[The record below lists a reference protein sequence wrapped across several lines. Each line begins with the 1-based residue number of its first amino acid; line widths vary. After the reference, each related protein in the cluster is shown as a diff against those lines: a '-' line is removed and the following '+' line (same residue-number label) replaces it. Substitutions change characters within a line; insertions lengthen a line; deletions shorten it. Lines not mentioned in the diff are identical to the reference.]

1 MHHWLQDWRIIAGF
15 SISALTFV
23 LGYWIA
29 PKAKA
34 WLVQRGQNSLIAE
47 LQASLE
53 GVTRQL
59 EQTDRECS
67 DWQRRAREY
76 LAKIEGVLQEKS
88 TWENLHIEE
97 TIAHGNAQVIMM
109 DVIAR
114 AERALQKAGV
124 KFEVPDVVLLTQQLY
139 ADRYLDPVI
148 RSTGTPVIRREQP
161 AASSPATMSTERAQ
175 VDSSRSESQ
184 G

>member
-1 MHHWLQDWRIIAGF
+1 MPLWMQIAAGF
-15 SISALTFV
+15 TVTVLAFV

-29 PKAKA
+29 PRVKDNA
-34 WLVQRGQNSLIAE
+34 LRREAE
-47 LQASLE
+47 ELCALLQASLE

-59 EQTDRECS
+59 EQTDRERC
-67 DWQRRAREY
+67 DWERRAREY
-76 LAKIEGVLQEKS
+76 LAKIEGVLGEKR

-124 KFEVPDVVLLTQQLY
+124 AFDVPDIVLLTQQLY

-148 RSTGTPVIRREQP
+148 RSTGTPVIRREQ
-161 AASSPATMSTERAQ
+161 ASASTPGTMSTEQAQ
-175 VDSSRSESQ
+175 DKLSQSEKQ
-184 G
+184 A